1 MSELELR
8 VCGNCAAFGLQFQHV
23 QRMCKAI
30 VGVTHWQCSW
40 CRGIFK
46 VEHRNGR
53 RVEPRCCPQCRREVV

>member
-1 MSELELR
+1 MTR
-8 VCGNCAAFGLQFQHV
+8 PDV

-53 RVEPRCCPQCRREVV
+53 RVEPRRCPQCRREVV